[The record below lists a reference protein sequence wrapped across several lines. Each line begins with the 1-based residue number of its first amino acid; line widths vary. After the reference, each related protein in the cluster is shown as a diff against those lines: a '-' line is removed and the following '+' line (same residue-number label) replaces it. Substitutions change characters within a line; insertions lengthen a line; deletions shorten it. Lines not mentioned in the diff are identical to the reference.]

1 MLRTLNDLERYKVHA
16 TDGDVGRVVN
26 FLLDDEQWVV
36 RYLVVEVGFLNAR
49 RVLISPISFRDVEW
63 RHGHFHLVLTKDQIR
78 NSPSVD
84 TDKPV
89 SRQHEWDYD
98 QYYGYAHYWG
108 GGVGLWGLGPYPME
122 LRGNASPGQRD
133 RESGDVHL
141 RSAREVCG
149 YEIRGTDGAIGHVG
163 DFIVDDD
170 TWTIRYLMVD
180 TANWWFGKK
189 VLVAP
194 HWATRVSWPERT
206 VHVQLSRDQI
216 KSSPEWGG
224 TAAINREYEARLYD
238 YYGRPVYWTGEDR
251 LNSVPR
257 PRPVSLPGAVSRHE
271 GGR

>member
-98 QYYGYAHYWG
+98 QY
-108 GGVGLWGLGPYPME
+108 
-122 LRGNASPGQRD
+122 
-133 RESGDVHL
+133 
-141 RSAREVCG
+141 
-149 YEIRGTDGAIGHVG
+149 
-163 DFIVDDD
+163 
-170 TWTIRYLMVD
+170 
-180 TANWWFGKK
+180 
-189 VLVAP
+189 
-194 HWATRVSWPERT
+194 
-206 VHVQLSRDQI
+206 
-216 KSSPEWGG
+216 
-224 TAAINREYEARLYD
+224 
-238 YYGRPVYWTGEDR
+238 
-251 LNSVPR
+251 
-257 PRPVSLPGAVSRHE
+257 
-271 GGR
+271 